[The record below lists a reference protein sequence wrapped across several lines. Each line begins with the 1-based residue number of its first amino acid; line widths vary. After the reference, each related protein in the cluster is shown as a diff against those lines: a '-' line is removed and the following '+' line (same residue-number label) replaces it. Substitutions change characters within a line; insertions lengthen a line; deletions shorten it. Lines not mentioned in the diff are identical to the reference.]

1 MSDTKTHNNSP
12 AEATPEPVH
21 GLSGAP
27 AAIYTELVAV
37 PGDEGTTAAELSLA
51 AGVGRSTTGKALVT
65 LEKRGLAVRTPGGH
79 DGPRRTPDVW
89 RATALHAEDANEG
102 QPSTETATSQPEA
115 EATDSPESESGDANE
130 NPSVSGPTCAT
141 EATSD
146 TEAEPSGTD
155 EAAAD
160 APQGGPLPADEHRDA
175 NVEETPSESHEGGE
189 NSSDAAL
196 PTPQESPERPHV
208 TGGGPTT
215 TLGEKERLAPGALRQ
230 MVADYLQQ
238 HPGEAFTATKISR
251 EIDRSSGAITNALR
265 KLVQQGT
272 AEQVTDR
279 PRTYRV
285 ATTNGGGA

>member
-12 AEATPEPVH
+12 AEATEPVH
-21 GLSGAP
+21 GLTGAP

-37 PGDEGTTAAELSLA
+37 PGDEGTTATELSLA

-89 RATALHAEDANEG
+89 RAATVHTADSDEGHPPAEPA
-102 QPSTETATSQPEA
+102 PSQPGPD
-115 EATDSPESESGDANE
+115 ATDSRELKPGDANE

-146 TEAEPSGTD
+146 TEAEPSVAD

-175 NVEETPSESHEGGE
+175 DVEETLSESHEGGE
-189 NSSDAAL
+189 DSSDAAL
-196 PTPQESPERPHV
+196 PTPQESGERPHV

-215 TLGEKERLAPGALRQ
+215 TPGEKERLAPGALRQ

-238 HPGEAFTATKISR
+238 HTGEAFTATKISR